1 MKNPPEITAI
11 VTRTGLSSNPAG
23 LLDAGVRPD
32 ETLLVGLVLDGRR
45 IAWGK
50 CVPRL
55 RTPFGALERQ
65 YPGPF
70 LAAEAEAAIQA
81 HMAPLLVG
89 KPLAQFRPLAAALD
103 TLTETVAVEPD
114 VAAVETV
121 EEAVVYSR
129 RGLFTGQSGRV
140 RSQPPAETEKKDIT
154 RPVHPAIRQGVS
166 QALLAAV
173 AMAGDTSASAVLA
186 AEYGE
191 ELAGAPIPIQIAI
204 QKGQSLA
211 LYPQVGA
218 LSYAAG
224 GEDPGSEFGD
234 DAGKLQRFVRLL
246 SDRVAAAMPRPPLI
260 VLDVQGGLGRL
271 YGNEPASM
279 GKILGAL
286 YGLEQAAQPCPLCVQ
301 DPVLMEDPAG
311 QVTALRKLR
320 EYIQMRRMSMQIAAG
335 EWMHNRE
342 HLHRCLNE
350 QAVDSIFITLPALGT
365 LDRVMRV
372 AQRCRDHGVKVVLGG
387 EPVTALVPVALATN
401 AGRVAVPPHLPAGA
415 GITTLYEEML
425 RETTQF

>member
-140 RSQPPAETEKKDIT
+140 RSQPPAET
-154 RPVHPAIRQGVS
+154 
-166 QALLAAV
+166 
-173 AMAGDTSASAVLA
+173 
-186 AEYGE
+186 
-191 ELAGAPIPIQIAI
+191 
-204 QKGQSLA
+204 
-211 LYPQVGA
+211 
-218 LSYAAG
+218 
-224 GEDPGSEFGD
+224 
-234 DAGKLQRFVRLL
+234 
-246 SDRVAAAMPRPPLI
+246 
-260 VLDVQGGLGRL
+260 
-271 YGNEPASM
+271 
-279 GKILGAL
+279 
-286 YGLEQAAQPCPLCVQ
+286 
-301 DPVLMEDPAG
+301 
-311 QVTALRKLR
+311 
-320 EYIQMRRMSMQIAAG
+320 
-335 EWMHNRE
+335 
-342 HLHRCLNE
+342 
-350 QAVDSIFITLPALGT
+350 
-365 LDRVMRV
+365 
-372 AQRCRDHGVKVVLGG
+372 
-387 EPVTALVPVALATN
+387 
-401 AGRVAVPPHLPAGA
+401 
-415 GITTLYEEML
+415 
-425 RETTQF
+425 